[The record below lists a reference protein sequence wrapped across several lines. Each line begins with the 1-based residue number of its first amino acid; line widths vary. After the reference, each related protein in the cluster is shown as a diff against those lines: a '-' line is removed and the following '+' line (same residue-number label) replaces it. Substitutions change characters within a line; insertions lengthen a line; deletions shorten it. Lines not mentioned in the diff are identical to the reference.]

1 VSSRGLSE
9 RMNIGAEQRQI
20 ASIIHNHVIKYTDND
35 QGTEHL
41 LVTIYDYM
49 EGFKTVMDTSS
60 SVQMDYLCQQYP
72 GFYRFAK
79 LMELMAQGIADGV
92 IEVPKDH

>member
-1 VSSRGLSE
+1 
-9 RMNIGAEQRQI
+9 MDIGTEQRHI
-20 ASIIHNHVIKYTDND
+20 EKIIHDHVMLYPDND
-35 QGTEHL
+35 QGKEHL
-41 LVTIYDYM
+41 LLATYDYM
-49 EGFKTVMDTSS
+49 EGFKSVMDTVS
-60 SVQMDYLCQQYP
+60 SVQMDYLCQQYS